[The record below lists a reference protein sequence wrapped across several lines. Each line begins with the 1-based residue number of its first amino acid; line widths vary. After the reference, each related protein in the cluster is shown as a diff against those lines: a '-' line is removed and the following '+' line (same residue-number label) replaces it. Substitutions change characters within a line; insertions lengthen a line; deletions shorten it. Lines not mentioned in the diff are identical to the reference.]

1 MKLAAVS
8 KGLILGLAMLLAS
21 SAFAATKGSLQ
32 IVDPVT
38 VNGTQ
43 LKAGDYRVQWDA
55 TSPNVEVSI
64 MQGKNVITKV
74 PAKVVNLDS
83 AAANDAAVTRKN
95 NDGTSSLIGV
105 RFEGKKFALEMGDAD
120 GGMGGSSK

>member
-1 MKLAAVS
+1 MTKAVS

-21 SAFAATKGSLQ
+21 SALAATKGSLQ

-43 LKAGDYRVQWDA
+43 LKAGDYKVEWDG

-64 MQGKNVITKV
+64 LKGKDVVTKV
-74 PAKVVNLDS
+74 PAKVVNLQM
-83 AAANDAAVTRKN
+83 AAANDAAVTQKN

-105 RFEGKKFALEMGDAD
+105 RFQGKKFALDLNSASD
-120 GGMGGSSK
+120 GMGGSSK